1 MPTAKLLAAE
11 LLKVRKRWLPYLLLL
26 AMTALLGIHLWLG
39 GYLSWRLEEG
49 RVQAQESLRI
59 FVLPLS
65 LPGML
70 ETLQFWGAVLIGILA
85 ASMVA
90 TEHAWGTVRQALVR
104 GQTRTGYLTT
114 KLAGIAIIGGIAFL
128 FMFVVGLLF
137 SIVATTLADQPLTLD
152 LPSGGS
158 VSVIDIALMLV
169 RATYA
174 MTPYVLMAFCLT
186 VVGRSTTL
194 GVVGIVLFV
203 IIEGIVVGILGSI
216 GGATADVRGY
226 FLGHNVTALLAA
238 NHVDLGPVNSLAL
251 RDGSS
256 SADLPDPAAAA
267 VVLALYSAAFLLI
280 AYWVFLRRDL
290 HD

>member
-26 AMTALLGIHLWLG
+26 AMAAFLSLHLWLA
-39 GYLSWRLEEG
+39 GYLSWRLSDGREE
-49 RVQAQESLRI
+49 QESLRI

-65 LPGML
+65 LPGMI
-70 ETLQFWGAVLIGILA
+70 ETLQFWGAVLVGVLA

-114 KLAGIAIIGGIAFL
+114 KLAGIAIVGGIAFL
-128 FMFVVGLLF
+128 FMFIVGLVF
-137 SIVATTLADQPLTLD
+137 SIIATALADQPLTLD

-158 VSVIDIALMLV
+158 VSVIDIAFMLL
-169 RATYA
+169 RAMYT
-174 MTPYVLMAFCLT
+174 MTPYVLLAFCLT

-194 GVVGIVLFV
+194 GVVSIVLFV

-226 FLGHNVTALLAA
+226 FLGHNVTAVLAA
-238 NHVDLGPVNSLAL
+238 NRVDSEAVNSLAL
-251 RDGSS
+251 RGSPLGT
-256 SADLPDPAAAA
+256 DLPDPAVAAL
-267 VVLALYSAAFLLI
+267 VLALYSAAFLLI